1 MEIKNIFDIL
11 EIEVTKDED
20 AIKKAYR
27 EALRKHNPED
37 DPEGF
42 KAVRAAFEK
51 AIAYATAT
59 DDAMD
64 DDETD
69 VIKIF
74 INKLVELYSCYRDRI
89 DPAKWEELLSMDVVD
104 DIETAEEVRNVIF
117 SFLPDHYLLPN
128 SVYEVIDHKYFVGE
142 NFDEI
147 AENCD
152 EQFLSFFVAKAS
164 NRYHDFEYET
174 LAGTPDHDHEGIVD
188 RYIEILLD
196 LMRPDNDDDEN
207 ENENDEMLDQLA
219 ATGMLHPWFILFTKR
234 RELLRGNY
242 NDQQLKDLFEE
253 YIDQVPEQEH
263 QITYHAFEYRVCETR
278 AIICKY
284 KEDARGVFYYYRLM
298 DYIRSTK
305 DTAENLAKYGKI
317 VAELIAGKDE
327 MDVVDWHVFLE
338 ACRHSDELELAVEKF
353 EAEKENVLG
362 LEENDYIFATISEF
376 YGELNRT
383 ALAIEALEAIPD
395 SENNLY
401 KDKNLSEKYFEYADT
416 HSLNSTKVFDKLME
430 YGDRYQQDIISLP
443 EKDAECYREYFG
455 SLMNMMKL
463 NLKRGFVKE
472 AAEQGEKL
480 SELLDGNPMEYN
492 SDDWELNKVKLYYNI
507 GYTYLLARKDPACE
521 FMDKDMT
528 EKAAGLY
535 KEAEKFAA
543 EAGYIYYQIA
553 FLENLAKCYYV
564 TKNYEEA
571 VEYFENI
578 RSFIEANK
586 GYYGEETFKDF
597 SASIYE
603 KLISFHACLGHVDTA
618 RGYLEKLVG
627 KIEIP
632 EVKIVNGTLDFE
644 ASQEKVEN
652 IIKHMVF
659 VPEIFKEG
667 ERESLLF
674 AACDQLAKAKGL
686 SKAKVKGYSEYYNNL
701 SLYAAAISTSYDKLR
716 EYLDDQ
722 ELLSILDD
730 DHGNNRH
737 IYTNLARLAV
747 FAGDKDKAKEHAA
760 HVLEEATKSNKYCT
774 EYGVSLEE
782 AVEDGRRYNNRFEL
796 SNLTEIYLYLGDLDK
811 ARYYLAKMDSE
822 GMCSYCAKDGCIE
835 KYIDQAQISVY
846 EGDYATAAKYA
857 QMACNIEWHCNEEI
871 ATAIKKFVES
881 N

>member
-1 MEIKNIFDIL
+1 MEIKNFFDIL

-42 KAVRAAFEK
+42 KAVRAAYEK

-64 DDETD
+64 NDETD

-89 DPAKWEELLSMDVVD
+89 NPAKWEELLSMDVVD

-174 LAGTPDHDHEGIVD
+174 LAGTPDHDHEGVVD
-188 RYIEILLD
+188 QYIEILLD
-196 LMRPDNDDDEN
+196 LMRPDNDDDEK
-207 ENENDEMLDQLA
+207 ENDEALDQLA
-219 ATGMLHPWFILFTKR
+219 TTGLLHPWFILLTKR

-253 YIDQVPEQEH
+253 YIDQVPEKEH
-263 QITYHAFEYRVCETR
+263 QIIYPAFEYRVNETR

-284 KEDARGVFYYYRLM
+284 KDDVRGAFYYYRLM

-305 DTAENLAKYGKI
+305 TTAENLAAYGKK

-338 ACRHSDELELAVEKF
+338 ACKHSEEKELAVDKF
-353 EAEKENVLG
+353 EAEKENVLK
-362 LEENDYIFATISEF
+362 LEEYDFIFAAISEF
-376 YGELNRT
+376 YADLNRT
-383 ALAIEALEAIPD
+383 TDAIKALEVIPD
-395 SENNLY
+395 SEDNFY
-401 KDKNLSEKYFEYADT
+401 KDKKLSELYFEVADT
-416 HSLNSTKVFDKLME
+416 HSLNSTTAFAKLME
-430 YGDRYQQDIISLP
+430 YGDRYQHEISSIP
-443 EKDAECYREYFG
+443 EKDAYCYREYFE

-463 NLKRGFVKE
+463 NLKRGLIKE
-472 AAEQGEKL
+472 ASEQGEKL

-492 SDDWELNKVKLYYNI
+492 NDDWELNKIKLLYNI
-507 GYTYLLARKDPACE
+507 GYTYLLARKNPTCE

-528 EKAAGLY
+528 QKAAGLY

-578 RSFIEANK
+578 RSFIECNK
-586 GYYGEETFKDF
+586 SYYGEETFKDF
-597 SASIYE
+597 CASIYE

-618 RGYLEKLVG
+618 REYLEKLVG
-627 KIEIP
+627 KVEIP

-644 ASQEKVEN
+644 ASQEKVES
-652 IIKHMVF
+652 ILKHMVF
-659 VPEIFKEG
+659 VPEIFEEG
-667 ERESLLF
+667 ERERLLF
-674 AACDQLAKAKGL
+674 AACSELAKARGV
-686 SKAKVKGYSEYYNNL
+686 SQDKVKGYSDYYNHIA
-701 SLYAAAISTSYDKLR
+701 LYAASITKSYKKLQ
-716 EYLDDQ
+716 ECLDDQ
-722 ELLSILDD
+722 ELLKVLSD

-747 FAGDKDKAKEHAA
+747 FAGDKAKAKEHAA
-760 HVLEEATKSNKYCT
+760 HVLEEATLSNKYCT
-774 EYGVSLEE
+774 EYGVTLEE

-822 GMCSYCAKDGCIE
+822 GMCAYCTKNGCIE
-835 KYIDQAQISVY
+835 KYINQAQISLY

-857 QMACNIEWHCNEEI
+857 QIACNIEWHCNEEI